1 MMIVVAWVAP
11 SVGID
16 NGIFVPSEVAGW
28 GVVVVFFMYG
38 VKLSRSN
45 FVAGVKNVKL
55 HLVVQLATFVLFP
68 LLILAIMPWHDVS
81 MMWLGVFFVAALP
94 STVSSSV
101 VMVSLAKGD
110 VSAAI
115 FDASISSLIGIV
127 ATPLWMSI
135 FLTADMGAV
144 GLADVVLKLILQ
156 VILPVGVGMM
166 LNNRLGA
173 WASRHKVGL
182 RWLDQGVILAIVYT
196 SFCEGFYEGY
206 FEQIGWGDLGIL
218 ILGMM
223 GLFGVVYGIL
233 MIISRLMKFSRE
245 ERIVALFCGSKKSLV
260 HGTAI
265 SKVLIKDS
273 GAAGV
278 LILPIMVYHALQL
291 VIVSFIAGKMSK
303 EVNE

>member
-1 MMIVVAWVAP
+1 MIVMAWVAP

-38 VKLSRSN
+38 VKLSRVN
-45 FVAGVKNVKL
+45 FLAGVKNVRL

-101 VMVSLAKGD
+101 VMVSLVRGD

-115 FDASISSLIGIV
+115 FDASISSLIGII

-144 GLADVVLKLILQ
+144 GLGDVVLKLILQ
-156 VILPVGVGMM
+156 VILPVGVGML
-166 LNNRLGA
+166 LNHRLGA
-173 WASRHKVGL
+173 WAARHKVGL

-218 ILGMM
+218 ILGMVT
-223 GLFGVVYGIL
+223 LFGVVYGIL
-233 MIISRLMKFSRE
+233 MVISRVMKFSRE

-265 SKVLIKDS
+265 SKVLIQDS

-291 VIVSFIAGKMSK
+291 VTVSFIAVRMSK

>member
-1 MMIVVAWVAP
+1 MIVMAWVAP

-38 VKLSRSN
+38 VKLSRVN
-45 FVAGVKNVKL
+45 FLAGVKNVRL

-101 VMVSLAKGD
+101 VMVSLVRGD

-115 FDASISSLIGIV
+115 FDASISSLIGII

-144 GLADVVLKLILQ
+144 GLGDVVLKLILQ
-156 VILPVGVGMM
+156 VILPVGVGML
-166 LNNRLGA
+166 LNHRLGA
-173 WASRHKVGL
+173 WAARHKVGL

-218 ILGMM
+218 ILGMVT
-223 GLFGVVYGIL
+223 LFGVVYGIL
-233 MIISRLMKFSRE
+233 MVISRVMKFSRE

-265 SKVLIKDS
+265 SKVLIQDS

-291 VIVSFIAGKMSK
+291 VIVSFIAVRMSK

>member
-1 MMIVVAWVAP
+1 MIVMAWVAP

-38 VKLSRSN
+38 VKLSRVN
-45 FVAGVKNVKL
+45 FLAGVKNVRL

-101 VMVSLAKGD
+101 VMVSLVRGD

-115 FDASISSLIGIV
+115 FDASISSLIGII

-144 GLADVVLKLILQ
+144 GLGDVVLKLILQ
-156 VILPVGVGMM
+156 VILPVGVGML
-166 LNNRLGA
+166 LNHRLGA
-173 WASRHKVGL
+173 WAARHKVGL

-218 ILGMM
+218 ILGMVT
-223 GLFGVVYGIL
+223 LFGVVYGIL
-233 MIISRLMKFSRE
+233 MVISRVMKFSRE

-265 SKVLIKDS
+265 SKVLIQDS

-278 LILPIMVYHALQL
+278 LILPVMVYHALQL
-291 VIVSFIAGKMSK
+291 VIVSFIAVRMSK